1 MIGDAVPQKK
11 REVLVAQVTS
21 LVESEYF
28 FGPIPHP
35 KHFEAYERIAPGT
48 ADRIITMAEK
58 QQDHHIDM
66 ENKKL
71 DAKESHSKLGMWF
84 GIIGFLALIAS
95 ALVVALWTESTTI
108 TVLFLAPAALGGVSL
123 FIRGR
128 RSEKQ

>member
-1 MIGDAVPQKK
+1 VIGDAVPQKK
-11 REVLVAQVTS
+11 REVLVAQVTT

-28 FGPIPHP
+28 SGPIPHP
-35 KHFEAYERIAPGT
+35 KHFEAYERIAPGA

-71 DAKESHSKLGMWF
+71 DAKESHRKLGMWF

-95 ALVVALWTESTTI
+95 ASVITLWTESTI
-108 TVLFLAPAALGGVSL
+108 IPGLFIGFAALSVISQFIKGGQ
-123 FIRGR
+123 
-128 RSEKQ
+128 SEK

>member
-11 REVLVAQVTS
+11 REVLVAQVTT

-28 FGPIPHP
+28 SGPIPHP
-35 KHFEAYERIAPGT
+35 KHFEAYERIAPGA

-58 QQDHHIDM
+58 QQTHNMDM
-66 ENKKL
+66 SNKFL
-71 DAKESHSKLGMWF
+71 VAEESDRKRGMWLGAVCF
-84 GIIGFLALIAS
+84 IALVVS
-95 ALVVALWTESTTI
+95 ALVVALWTESKTI
-108 TVLFLAPAALGGVSL
+108 TGLFLAPAALGGVSL